1 MSAQHETDSAFQT
14 RFQILVVTDN
24 LEAAK
29 ALSYACNRR
38 GQDLSF
44 CLYDGEK
51 LRGAKKD
58 APDLILMVLT
68 DYIEHAKSIKAALT
82 AHFSQRTIP
91 FVGALFREDRYQD
104 LITFDLSLIHI

>member
-82 AHFSQRTIP
+82 AHFSQRTINKN
-91 FVGALFREDRYQD
+91 Y
-104 LITFDLSLIHI
+104 